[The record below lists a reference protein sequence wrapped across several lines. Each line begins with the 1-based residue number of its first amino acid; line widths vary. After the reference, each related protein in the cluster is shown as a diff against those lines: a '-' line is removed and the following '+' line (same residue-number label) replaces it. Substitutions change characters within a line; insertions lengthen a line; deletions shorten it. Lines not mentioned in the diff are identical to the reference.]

1 MGIQYKLIVETSL
14 SLYVRQ
20 AQTTGVYTERQ
31 GLPNLIRVQTVF
43 LDYLKQHH
51 LVKFH
56 CVVLLVFYRNKALH
70 FLEYQ
75 IFFLVK
81 QILIYRR
88 F

>member
-43 LDYLKQHH
+43 LHYLK
-51 LVKFH
+51 
-56 CVVLLVFYRNKALH
+56 
-70 FLEYQ
+70 
-75 IFFLVK
+75 
-81 QILIYRR
+81 
-88 F
+88 